1 MTRITQDYTNEADI
15 WRDAW
20 RIADPGAANPVAVAR
35 TLFAASAFLLHSIG
49 TDAVKNHPALRL
61 IAAQLASLYNVNA
74 DGGGGLGDEDS
85 AFITSV
91 KSMVDKLERFQDVC
105 LTCGAFGA
113 HPCKDKG
120 AQAFQLMDHDGR
132 THTVD
137 RDFTDY
143 SKVVKP

>member
-35 TLFAASAFLLHSIG
+35 TLFAASAFLLHDIG
-49 TDAVKNHPALRL
+49 TDGVKNHPALRL

-74 DGGGGLGDEDS
+74 DGGGGLGDEES

-91 KSMVDKLERFQDVC
+91 KSMVDKLDRFSDVC
-105 LTCGAFGA
+105 LKCGAFA
-113 HPCKDKG
+113 DFPCRDAG
-120 AQAFQLMDHDGR
+120 HFVPDHDGR
-132 THTVD
+132 P
-137 RDFTDY
+137 Y
-143 SKVVKP
+143 SQKRNFSINDEVAGQ